1 MTDSRDDG
9 RPVSPDHPRL
19 PDDLRATPDETFRG
33 ADADARP
40 LPGIPPAPAAPAALP
55 PKRHRLRRF
64 LGWWMVLGMIATA
77 CVVCLAIGFS
87 VFDAMPVHIVIDGDD
102 VTGLSLDGTGFAVKA
117 LVFACLAA
125 VALLLLLL
133 VPLVALIV
141 VGSVAFALVAGFGTP
156 LVILAFALA
165 VLTSPVWLVGLLVW
179 FFARR
184 RRAHSATIA
193 A

>member
-9 RPVSPDHPRL
+9 GPGIPGVPRL
-19 PDDLRATPDETFRG
+19 PDDPRATPDEAFRG

-40 LPGIPPAPAAPAALP
+40 LPGISPSPAPAAAQP

-64 LGWWMVLGMIATA
+64 FGWWMVLGFVAA
-77 CVVCLAIGFS
+77 VCVFCLALGFT
-87 VFDAMPVHIVIDGDD
+87 VFDVTPVHIVIDGDD
-102 VTGLSLDGTGFAVKA
+102 VASVSLNGTDFGVKA

-125 VALLLLLL
+125 ATLLVLLL
-133 VPLVALIV
+133 VPLVALVV
-141 VGSVAFALVAGFGTP
+141 VGAVAFAIVAGFGTP
-156 LVILAFALA
+156 LVVLAFVLAL
-165 VLTSPVWLVGLLVW
+165 LTSPVWVVGLIIW

>member
-1 MTDSRDDG
+1 MNDSRDDG
-9 RPVSPDHPRL
+9 GPASPNDPLGGR
-19 PDDLRATPDETFRG
+19 DDDAFLG
-33 ADADARP
+33 ADGR
-40 LPGIPPAPAAPAALP
+40 PPAAATAVVVAPR
-55 PKRHRLRRF
+55 RHRVRRF
-64 LGWWMVLGMIATA
+64 LGWWMVLGLIATA

-87 VFDAMPVHIVIDGDD
+87 VFDATPVHIVIDGDD
-102 VTGLSLDGTGFAVKA
+102 VSGLSMDGAGFAVKA

-125 VALLLLLL
+125 AGLLLLLL

-141 VGSVAFALVAGFGTP
+141 VGAVVFAIVAGFGTP

-165 VLTSPVWLVGLLVW
+165 LLTSPVWVVGLVVW